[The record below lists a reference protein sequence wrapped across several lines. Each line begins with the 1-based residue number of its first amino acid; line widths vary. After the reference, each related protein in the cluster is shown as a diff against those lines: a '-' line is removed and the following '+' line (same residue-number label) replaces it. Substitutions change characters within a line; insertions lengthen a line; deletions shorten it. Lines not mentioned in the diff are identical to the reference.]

1 MCLCKTDINQ
11 FFNSRAICKY
21 NGVHV
26 NESTRYALRFIYYPL
41 ISLSE
46 TASGESAASALE
58 RWVSHNTFNEDDW
71 VLSVCGLLSVSFAAV
86 CASACWR
93 DTQRLIR
100 GDACCISAV
109 VSDYNRSN
117 ISICA
122 FNNQMRLHSSSFVWT
137 QTSSWSGLSDQI
149 YIRLESVYTWSF
161 QDRITIPSQK
171 THVTRCK

>member
-1 MCLCKTDINQ
+1 MCLCKMYINN

-21 NGVHV
+21 NGFHV
-26 NESTRYALRFIYYPL
+26 NESTRYVLRLIYYPL

-58 RWVSHNTFNEDDW
+58 RWLSLATFNEDDC
-71 VLSVCGLLSVSFAAV
+71 VLSVCGLLPVSFAAV
-86 CASACWR
+86 CTSACWR

-122 FNNQMRLHSSSFVWT
+122 FNHQMRLHSSSFVWT
-137 QTSSWSGLSDQI
+137 QTSSWSGLSDRI
-149 YIRLESVYTWSF
+149 YIRLESVSEDVYVNS
-161 QDRITIPSQK
+161 P
-171 THVTRCK
+171 

>member
-1 MCLCKTDINQ
+1 MK
-11 FFNSRAICKY
+11 
-21 NGVHV
+21 
-26 NESTRYALRFIYYPL
+26 ALDMRCVLFIIRWFHYQRL
-41 ISLSE
+41 HQ
-46 TASGESAASALE
+46 E
-58 RWVSHNTFNEDDW
+58 RVQHQHWNDGLVTTFNEDDC
-71 VLSVCGLLSVSFAAV
+71 VLSVCGLLPVSFAAV

-122 FNNQMRLHSSSFVWT
+122 FNNQMRLHSSSFVWI

-149 YIRLESVYTWSF
+149 YIRLESVSGGVYTWSF
-161 QDRITIPSQK
+161 QDRIAIPSQK
-171 THVTRCK
+171 TRVTRCK